1 MTELGKETSRSDKRL
16 STDYEAA
23 ASVSCECLLEMK
35 SPGSH
40 PLVAPGAAFYSN
52 VWGTVTCM
60 SEKERPLLLTSA
72 LYSDSLLYLCIYL
85 IDGVIRVTD
94 FQLHPNN

>member
-1 MTELGKETSRSDKRL
+1 MTELGKETSRSDNRL

-40 PLVAPGAAFYSN
+40 PLVAPGAAFYSD
-52 VWGTVTCM
+52 VWGTITCM
-60 SEKERPLLLTSA
+60 SEKEETV
-72 LYSDSLLYLCIYL
+72 L
-85 IDGVIRVTD
+85 IEVLEGAKHLPYIGA
-94 FQLHPNN
+94 P